1 MTMLPDPNSEA
12 MGRLV
17 DQWLVSLRK
26 AGWSNRRLQT
36 AVERLGSA
44 LRRGN
49 PETAQ
54 EAQAV
59 ERFMTWWQTTRSPNT
74 PESAPRR

>member
-1 MTMLPDPNSEA
+1 MAHKMGVLPDPNSEA

-17 DQWLVSLRK
+17 DQWLVSLRE

-36 AVERLGSA
+36 AVERLGFA

-49 PETAQ
+49 PETPQ
-54 EAQAV
+54 EAHAV
-59 ERFMTWWQTTRSPNT
+59 ERFIGWWQDSLSR
-74 PESAPRR
+74 